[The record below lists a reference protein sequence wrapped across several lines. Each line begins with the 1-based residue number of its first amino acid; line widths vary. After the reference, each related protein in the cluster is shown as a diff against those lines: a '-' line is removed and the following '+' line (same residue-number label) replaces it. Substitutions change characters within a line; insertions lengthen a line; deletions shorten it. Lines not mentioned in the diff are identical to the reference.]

1 MRERVRMTLGIPE
14 MMTWLTLLSVVMS
27 SELSEVERSEK
38 GGQLR
43 IRSQKLHDQT
53 QRGGQRKH
61 QD

>member
-38 GGQLR
+38 GWQLR

-53 QRGGQRKH
+53 QHGGQQKH